1 VPSTIKPNRTE
12 VSRSFPV
19 LGFTINTGVP
29 NSWFEVALATDP
41 TLFVS
46 EAKPLRTSS
55 NFFSTRGSGLLR
67 AERGESIYLVDPTVL
82 ARLSSSERLY
92 YALATYRQ
100 ADGRDPEVVRLAPEV
115 APPIYVSKSFAGA
128 SRRLFSTGRPVG
140 GDGYGTNDNGKSLEW
155 GGDMAA
161 PGNVE
166 RLITAPVTS
175 PATNGNGTSASNGTS
190 PAGNGVAPA
199 GSRPVAATNAP
210 ASPGAA
216 AAQALDFYDDGYPSD
231 FWVGHPQSLAEDDLA
246 GAEVAGQAAG
256 QDGDGGGG
264 IEGPIPDDGS
274 APVAAQGQAAR
285 GLAAQSPEY
294 PAASRFEPAH
304 PGNYRARTTPRTIE
318 RIVIH
323 ITDGGSR
330 IGGPISWFKNPA
342 AKVSAHYIVGQ
353 DGEVVQMVRHNDVAW
368 HASSANGN
376 AIGIEHVA
384 NTKGLVPTVE
394 QYAASAA
401 LVQWL
406 CGEFGISTDRDH
418 VLGHSEADLKTT
430 HTGCPNAVWDW
441 PYYMALFQTTP
452 EAPAPS
458 EEPDATSQGWYGGS
472 GSGVATLARPRPAAV
487 VMGQLIDVQCKD
499 VEPVPQ
505 MTGMS
510 CWAAAAAMVVG
521 WRDRVSINPEEIARG
536 AGHWSEYST
545 GLYPNDHDDLARAW
559 GLAMEPGMSYSVQGF
574 ANLLQD
580 NGPLWIGVALP
591 SGHAVVAIGVS
602 GDGTPEGSV
611 VHYHDPWPVGTGA
624 ANQSKPYSQFM
635 AEYETR
641 MTVDDA
647 GNVNVQIM
655 HGNGRRPLPVA
666 QAAAGMSFDVNW
678 PDLQLV
684 NQPTDM
690 SCWAAAAAMVVGW
703 RDRISIDPTEIA
715 HGSGHWEQYTSG
727 LFASEFPALRDGFK
741 LDAEPLQS
749 FTIDAIRALLESKG
763 PLWVAAD
770 VPGFHAIAVTG
781 IYGDGSQDGSDTF
794 VRIAD
799 PWDRDP
805 GTPGAPGAYLNTHDH
820 GSRYVLTWRQFVE
833 EYENTQ
839 RHGNAW
845 GDVRI
850 QILHASDTSGRQPSM
865 GSSAAAQGLA
875 LASRLQPRAPHHP
888 GNGKAAARSLGLVA
902 MDLAG
907 VERMRAEFVA
917 NAGAGAAKR
926 NCITITNAGLR
937 QLYGPRLQNPDG
949 TGKALGSTVQDTMAA
964 LMGYGLTQLPEVFEF
979 QDASGKRTLGVSR
992 PDSLISSVEAWLNAQ
1007 GEANAQSAWYVFG
1020 LSIMDGYHSVVLA
1033 LMFSG
1038 TGNPLT
1044 RVYWADQIYSG
1055 WDDVTGGLD
1064 ARITQKTQGWWDP
1077 LASNRKARTRVTV
1090 WPLNP

>member
-1 VPSTIKPNRTE
+1 
-12 VSRSFPV
+12 
-19 LGFTINTGVP
+19 
-29 NSWFEVALATDP
+29 
-41 TLFVS
+41 
-46 EAKPLRTSS
+46 
-55 NFFSTRGSGLLR
+55 
-67 AERGESIYLVDPTVL
+67 
-82 ARLSSSERLY
+82 
-92 YALATYRQ
+92 
-100 ADGRDPEVVRLAPEV
+100 
-115 APPIYVSKSFAGA
+115 
-128 SRRLFSTGRPVG
+128 
-140 GDGYGTNDNGKSLEW
+140 
-155 GGDMAA
+155 MAA

-166 RLITAPVTS
+166 QLVTAPAMT
-175 PATNGNGTSASNGTS
+175 PASNGNGTSAINGASSGSNGAT
-190 PAGNGVAPA
+190 PA
-199 GSRPVAATNAP
+199 GSTPG
-210 ASPGAA
+210 ASPSSTIVPDAA
-216 AAQALDFYDDGYPSD
+216 AAQALDFYDDGYPPE
-231 FWVGHPQSLAEDDLA
+231 FWVGHPQSLAEENLA
-246 GAEVAGQAAG
+246 GSEFAGQAAG
-256 QDGDGGGG
+256 QDDDGGGGG
-264 IEGPIPDDGS
+264 IEGPIPDDD
-274 APVAAQGQAAR
+274 AATVAAQTQAAR
-285 GLAAQSPEY
+285 SLAAPSPEY
-294 PAASRFEPAH
+294 PGASRFEPAD

-330 IGGPISWFKNPA
+330 ISGTIGWFKNPA

-353 DGEVVQMVRHNDVAW
+353 DGEVVQMVRHNDVGW
-368 HASSANGN
+368 HANKANGSS
-376 AIGIEHVA
+376 IGIEHVA
-384 NTKGLVPTVE
+384 NTKGLVPTAE

-406 CGEFGISTDRDH
+406 CGEFGIPIDRDH
-418 VLGHSEADLKTT
+418 VLGHSEADTKTT
-430 HTGCPNAVWDW
+430 HSGCPNAVWDW
-441 PYYMALFQTTP
+441 PYYMALFQAAP

-458 EEPDATSQGWYGGS
+458 EEPAATSQGWNGGS
-472 GSGVATLARPRPAAV
+472 GGVATLVRPRPAAV
-487 VMGQLIDVQCKD
+487 VMGELIDVRYTD

-536 AGHWSEYST
+536 AGHWAEYNT

-574 ANLLQD
+574 ADLLQD

-602 GDGTPEGSV
+602 GDGTPDGSV

-635 AEYETR
+635 AEYENR

-655 HGNGRRPLPVA
+655 HGNGRRPLPLA

-678 PDLQLV
+678 PDLQLI

-715 HGSGHWEQYTSG
+715 HGTGHWEQYTSG
-727 LFASEFPALRDGFK
+727 LYASEFPALRDGFR
-741 LDAEPLQS
+741 LIAEPLQS
-749 FTIDAIRALLESKG
+749 FTIDAFRGLLESKG

-781 IYGDGSQDGSDTF
+781 IYGDGSSDGSDTF

-805 GTPGAPGAYLNTHDH
+805 GTPGAPGAYLDTHDH
-820 GSRYVLTWRQFVE
+820 GSRYILTWRQFVE

-839 RHGNAW
+839 RHGDAW

-850 QILHASDTSGRQPSM
+850 QILHASDAGGRQPSM
-865 GSSAAAQGLA
+865 GSATAQGLA
-875 LASRLQPRAPHHP
+875 LAPRFQTRSKHRAN
-888 GNGKAAARSLGLVA
+888 NGQAAAHSLGLVA
-902 MDLAG
+902 VDLAG

-937 QLYGPRLQNPDG
+937 QLYGPELQNPDG

-964 LMGYGLTQLPEVFEF
+964 LMGYGLAQLPEVFEF
-979 QDASGKRTLGVSR
+979 QMPRARR
-992 PDSLISSVEAWLNAQ
+992 P
-1007 GEANAQSAWYVFG
+1007 
-1020 LSIMDGYHSVVLA
+1020 
-1033 LMFSG
+1033 
-1038 TGNPLT
+1038 
-1044 RVYWADQIYSG
+1044 WA
-1055 WDDVTGGLD
+1055 
-1064 ARITQKTQGWWDP
+1064 
-1077 LASNRKARTRVTV
+1077 
-1090 WPLNP
+1090 